1 MKLSIIL
8 DNKGVDETCLISE
21 TLISLF
27 GMGRLGG
34 FVRIIRPV
42 NALMLGLGVLVGVVI
57 TGGLTSM
64 IPLFYLA
71 LAFVTGFTMTGSAM
85 AVNDYYDREID
96 AVNEP
101 GRPIPSGSVKPGEAL
116 ALSAFLSIIGL
127 AAAWVTSLECFGVAL
142 FAWLVMMV
150 YSSWGKRTGFPG
162 NLMVSTCIALSFI
175 YGGLLTSNTR
185 SALLFSL
192 LAFLSNTGR
201 EVTKGIVDVEGD
213 RKEGVRTL
221 AVSLGP
227 RIASYAAVF
236 FYLSAVFASV
246 LPLYLGLVSI
256 WYVPFVLVTDLGLIH
271 GSIVLLREPS
281 RENSRHVKNRVLY
294 WMLTGLLAFAAG
306 GLI

>member
-1 MKLSIIL
+1 
-8 DNKGVDETCLISE
+8 
-21 TLISLF
+21 
-27 GMGRLGG
+27 MGRIGG
-34 FVRIIRPV
+34 LIRIIRPV
-42 NALMLGLGVLVGVVI
+42 NALMVGFGILVGVVI

-71 LAFVTGFTMTGSAM
+71 LAFITGFTLTGSAM

-101 GRPIPSGSVKPGEAL
+101 TRPIPSGSVKPSEAL

-127 AAAWVTSLECFGVAL
+127 ASAWAISLECLGVAL

-162 NLMVSTCIALSFI
+162 NLMVSTCIALPFI
-175 YGGLLTSNTR
+175 YGGLLTSKTP
-185 SALLFSL
+185 SAILFSL
-192 LAFLSNTGR
+192 IAFLSNTGR
-201 EVTKGIVDVEGD
+201 EVTKGIVDIEGD

-227 RIASYAAVF
+227 RAASLAAVF
-236 FYLSAVFASV
+236 FYLLAVAASV

-256 WYVPFVLVTDLGLIH
+256 WYMPFVVVTDFGLIY
-271 GSIVLLREPS
+271 GSVVLIREPS
-281 RENSRHVKNRVLY
+281 RENSRRVKNSVLY
-294 WMLTGLLAFAAG
+294 WMLMGLLAFAAG
-306 GLI
+306 GLF

>member
-1 MKLSIIL
+1 
-8 DNKGVDETCLISE
+8 
-21 TLISLF
+21 
-27 GMGRLGG
+27 MGRIGG
-34 FVRIIRPV
+34 LIRIIRPV
-42 NALMLGLGVLVGVVI
+42 NALMVGFGILVGVVI

-71 LAFVTGFTMTGSAM
+71 LAFVTGFTLTGSAM

-101 GRPIPSGSVKPGEAL
+101 NRPIPSGSVKPSEAL

-127 AAAWVTSLECFGVAL
+127 ASAWAISLECLGVAL

-162 NLMVSTCIALSFI
+162 NLMVSTCIALPFI
-175 YGGLLTSNTR
+175 YGGLLTSNTP
-185 SALLFSL
+185 SAILFSL
-192 LAFLSNTGR
+192 IAFLSNTGR
-201 EVTKGIVDVEGD
+201 EVTKGIVDIEGD

-227 RIASYAAVF
+227 RAASLAAVF
-236 FYLSAVFASV
+236 FYLLAVAASV

-256 WYVPFVLVTDLGLIH
+256 WYMPFVVVTDFGLIY
-271 GSIVLLREPS
+271 GSVVLIREPS
-281 RENSRHVKNRVLY
+281 RENSRRVKNSVLY
-294 WMLTGLLAFAAG
+294 WMLMGLLAFAAG
-306 GLI
+306 GLF